1 MSSVDLPGK
10 GRGGKYA
17 PLRPTLS
24 SRRREHRQATRRRV
38 EARIR
43 TPLTT
48 EQRVHDP
55 LAHRTTPLRRLA
67 KVILS
72 LLGSTALH
80 AAVVIAGI
88 VLGGIKIHL
97 GKKDEGP
104 IRVEVR
110 EPPKPPP
117 PPPPPPPEVKAP
129 PPEPVRPR
137 VVKPAAPPPPAPE
150 PPKEAP
156 KAPPPRIVG
165 LSLESTAE
173 GGSGPAFAVGNTRQ
187 GETAKVAEAPRPAV
201 AGVPT
206 AAPTPEPAAK
216 PTGNKVASRL
226 PVAGVSYAPP
236 KRKQPKEPDYPPEL
250 RAQGLEENVP
260 VMVSLDA
267 AGKVTSVKILKASQ
281 YPAFNEAAEKAAREE
296 EYEPAT
302 RDGVAIP
309 YTLSYTYRFRLET
322 Q

>member
-1 MSSVDLPGK
+1 MASLDLAAK
-10 GRGGKYA
+10 ARVSKRA
-17 PLRPTLS
+17 ALRPSLP
-24 SRRREHRQATRRRV
+24 SRRREHRKAARRRV
-38 EARIR
+38 AARVR
-43 TPLTT
+43 APLTL
-48 EQRVHDP
+48 EQRTHDP
-55 LAHRTTPLRRLA
+55 LVHPTARLRRLG
-67 KVILS
+67 KVFLA
-72 LLGSTALH
+72 LLGSTTLH
-80 AAVVIAGI
+80 AGVVIVGI
-88 VLGGIKIHL
+88 ILGGIKL
-97 GKKDEGP
+97 QLSSKDGGP

-117 PPPPPPPEVKAP
+117 PPPPPPPELKAP

-137 VVKPAAPPPPAPE
+137 VVKPTAPPPPAPE

-165 LSLESTAE
+165 LSLESTGE
-173 GGSGPAFAVGNTRQ
+173 GGDGPAFAVGNTRQ
-187 GETAKVAEAPRPAV
+187 GETAKVAEAPRPTAL
-201 AGVPT
+201 GVPL
-206 AAPTPEPAAK
+206 APPTPEPAAK

-267 AGKVTSVKILKASQ
+267 EGKVTNVKILKPSQ
-281 YPAFNEAAEKAAREE
+281 YPAFNEAAEKAARME

-322 Q
+322 N